1 MSSCH
6 CLTCIITEQGKLEA
20 LAVLS
25 WSGGFIAACL
35 LRPSTFGRFWQLYAV
50 CVCVCVCVCVLS

>member
-6 CLTCIITEQGKLEA
+6 CLTCIITEQGKLEMA

-25 WSGGFIAACL
+25 WSAGFIAACL
-35 LRPSTFGRFWQLYAV
+35 LGPGTFGSFWQLFA
-50 CVCVCVCVCVLS
+50 VCVCVCVLS